1 MTQFQN
7 DFLKTHQMLTAY
19 NSQQF
24 VGQFIDTFI
33 RGYGLVTAYIVS
45 IEPYQFDSHT
55 STVNL
60 IVNTPLGQEFIKV
73 NTRDLVG
80 IRPHVDPIQDE
91 FHYQSQYHDPSSIRI
106 PISNNTVFPDP
117 SSIGITQIPESNT
130 DRQGIMGIISDI
142 SGVGS
147 AINTVKSVIEGFNTA
162 RSVILEIANNTD
174 LTLTKVSEDISHG
187 GWAVTPQG
195 QIPPQKAL
203 VFGAQSSGGSLFTGT
218 EGSITYTGDG
228 IQLTAYWDNPW
239 AGNNSCDLK
248 LTGPKAGNYKINKE
262 CGAGNTNA
270 HMRYELFPST
280 TTTPQTK
287 KNKSYSSGSISA
299 VARIPD
305 SMEVWWIGANGSV
318 QDAFWYAGQQWKRFE
333 LA

>member
-1 MTQFQN
+1 
-7 DFLKTHQMLTAY
+7 
-19 NSQQF
+19 
-24 VGQFIDTFI
+24 
-33 RGYGLVTAYIVS
+33 
-45 IEPYQFDSHT
+45 
-55 STVNL
+55 
-60 IVNTPLGQEFIKV
+60 
-73 NTRDLVG
+73 
-80 IRPHVDPIQDE
+80 
-91 FHYQSQYHDPSSIRI
+91 
-106 PISNNTVFPDP
+106 
-117 SSIGITQIPESNT
+117 
-130 DRQGIMGIISDI
+130 MGIISDI

-333 LA
+333 LASTNSASSNGSITAVSRIPDSMEVWWIGANGSVQGAFWYAGQQWKRYELAPAGSASLTAGITAVSRIPDSMEVWWIGANGSVQGAFWYAGQQWKRYEISASR